1 MTVKQS
7 LAWQALEAHLQK
19 DILPY
24 SLKQLFNNAGPER
37 FKDLSLS
44 TQALLLDLSKQR
56 LSPETLTLLIELAQ
70 EQGLGLATKA
80 LTSGGEVN
88 RSELR
93 PALHTALRAASSDQY
108 SDVQVDGQSVNQLVD
123 KNLLEMER
131 IAVKIQQGQWFGYS
145 G

>member
-1 MTVKQS
+1 M
-7 LAWQALEAHLQK
+7 
-19 DILPY
+19 
-24 SLKQLFNNAGPER
+24 KQLFNNAGPEC

-70 EQGLGLATKA
+70 QQGLGLATKA

-88 RSELR
+88 GSEFR

-108 SDVQVDGQSVNQLVD
+108 SNVQVDGQSVNQLVD

-131 IAVKIQQGQWFGYS
+131 IAVKIQ
-145 G
+145 